1 MKTRLLPFTRDI
13 RTADQRARGAAIE
26 QERADL
32 ALEAEWRRRVRANP
46 KEVSAITR
54 RLAEVSR

>member
-1 MKTRLLPFTRDI
+1 MKIRILPFTRDI
-13 RTADQRARGAAIE
+13 RTSEQRARGAAVA

-46 KEVSAITR
+46 KERAALAR
-54 RLAEVSR
+54 RLSELG

>member
-1 MKTRLLPFTRDI
+1 MKFRLLPFTRDL
-13 RTADQRARGAAIE
+13 RTSDQQARGAAIE

-46 KEVSAITR
+46 KEVAALAR
-54 RLAEVSR
+54 RLTDTLP